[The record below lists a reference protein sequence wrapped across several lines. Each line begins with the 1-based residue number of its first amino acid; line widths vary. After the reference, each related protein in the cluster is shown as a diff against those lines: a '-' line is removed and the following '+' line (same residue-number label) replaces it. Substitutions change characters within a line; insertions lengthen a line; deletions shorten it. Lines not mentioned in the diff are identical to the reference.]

1 MTCYRRSREWA
12 FASLGLGMLALD
24 SPAIAADIRLPVKV
38 PHIQSVFDWT
48 GFYIGAHAGFGRGAS
63 SAVLTD
69 PAITAS
75 SGSFGGVIGGVQA
88 GYNVQLSSGIVLG
101 AEADITFPNY
111 LASNSIAALLATP
124 RSDVV
129 EQIDYAGSLRGRIGY
144 ASGHW
149 LAYATGG
156 LAWAGER
163 FVNTPAIGS
172 EEKEL
177 NVRLGWAA
185 GAGVEYA
192 FAPHWSLRL
201 EYLYSRFQQ
210 ADIRFPSAT
219 QISSSLDLQS
229 IRVGLNRKFDGMGT
243 SNFAPRTSLTDPES
257 DRWEIHGQ
265 TTYLPQGYP
274 RFRALYT
281 GTNSLT
287 PAPQA
292 QATWSNSLYLNA
304 RLWEGGEVYY
314 NPELLQGF
322 GLNDTV
328 GAAGFPN
335 GEAQKSNFPYP
346 HYNTS
351 RLFLRQTFG
360 FGGEQE
366 ELASGPGQLSGKVDV
381 SRLTVQ
387 AGKFAVLDVFDGN
400 SYAKDTRKDFMNW
413 SMWAPGAFDYS
424 ADKVGLTYGATAE
437 LNQKQWALRS
447 GYFLMQSVS
456 NANNF
461 DTKVFERGTYALE
474 LEARFSLFSQP
485 GKLRTIAWLN
495 SAFSGS
501 YRETLN
507 NPAFNLDIAQT
518 RTGRIKYGY
527 VVSLE
532 QALTDEVGVFGRWSW
547 NDGKTEIMAFTDID
561 ASLSLGASIKGTRW
575 GRPDDVVG
583 IGGAI
588 NALSRDHRDFIA
600 AGGLGVLIGDGQLNY
615 RRERILESYYAFALN
630 KQLTLTGD
638 YQLITNPAYNADR
651 GPVHVFSGRLHG
663 EF

>member
-1 MTCYRRSREWA
+1 MAARRDNCSDDERDCRNARAGNIHTMSRCSRSWECA
-12 FASLGLGMLALD
+12 VASVSMGLLVVDG
-24 SPAIAADIRLPVKV
+24 PAMASEMPVKA

-63 SAVLTD
+63 IAGLTD

-129 EQIDYAGSLRGRIGY
+129 EQLDYAGTLRGRIGY

-149 LAYATGG
+149 LAYATSG

-201 EYLYSRFQQ
+201 EYLYSRFEQ

-229 IRVGLNRKFDGMGT
+229 IRVGLNRKFDGMGS
-243 SNFAPRTSLTDPES
+243 SNFAPRIALTDPES

-287 PAPQA
+287 PAR
-292 QATWSNSLYLNA
+292 N
-304 RLWEGGEVYY
+304 
-314 NPELLQGF
+314 
-322 GLNDTV
+322 
-328 GAAGFPN
+328 
-335 GEAQKSNFPYP
+335 
-346 HYNTS
+346 
-351 RLFLRQTFG
+351 
-360 FGGEQE
+360 
-366 ELASGPGQLSGKVDV
+366 
-381 SRLTVQ
+381 
-387 AGKFAVLDVFDGN
+387 
-400 SYAKDTRKDFMNW
+400 
-413 SMWAPGAFDYS
+413 
-424 ADKVGLTYGATAE
+424 
-437 LNQKQWALRS
+437 
-447 GYFLMQSVS
+447 
-456 NANNF
+456 
-461 DTKVFERGTYALE
+461 RG
-474 LEARFSLFSQP
+474 
-485 GKLRTIAWLN
+485 
-495 SAFSGS
+495 
-501 YRETLN
+501 
-507 NPAFNLDIAQT
+507 
-518 RTGRIKYGY
+518 
-527 VVSLE
+527 
-532 QALTDEVGVFGRWSW
+532 
-547 NDGKTEIMAFTDID
+547 
-561 ASLSLGASIKGTRW
+561 
-575 GRPDDVVG
+575 
-583 IGGAI
+583 
-588 NALSRDHRDFIA
+588 
-600 AGGLGVLIGDGQLNY
+600 
-615 RRERILESYYAFALN
+615 
-630 KQLTLTGD
+630 
-638 YQLITNPAYNADR
+638 
-651 GPVHVFSGRLHG
+651 
-663 EF
+663 